1 MSEKRVK
8 FKVRFGAKPRSR
20 RRCLDVARA
29 KIDKLQ
35 ECDAESK
42 VTAASVATLSP
53 TLTLSTDPN
62 VGDVIVSYSH
72 TVILF
77 LICCILSLRILR
89 SIHV

>member
-8 FKVRFGAKPRSR
+8 YKVRFGAKPRSR

-35 ECDAESK
+35 ECDAESE

-53 TLTLSTDPN
+53 TPTLSLSTDPN
-62 VGDVIVSYSH
+62 VGDVIVSYSQ
-72 TVILF
+72 LF
-77 LICCILSLRILR
+77 YFGFVAFCPY
-89 SIHV
+89 VY

>member
-8 FKVRFGAKPRSR
+8 YKVRFGAKPRSR

-35 ECDAESK
+35 ECDAESE

-53 TLTLSTDPN
+53 TPTPTLTLSLSLSTDPN
-62 VGDVIVSYSH
+62 VGDVIVSYSQ
-72 TVILF
+72 LF
-77 LICCILSLRILR
+77 YF
-89 SIHV
+89 

>member
-8 FKVRFGAKPRSR
+8 YKVRFGAKPRSR

-35 ECDAESK
+35 ECDAESE

-53 TLTLSTDPN
+53 TPTLSLSLSTDPN
-62 VGDVIVSYSH
+62 VGDVIVSYSQ
-72 TVILF
+72 LF
-77 LICCILSLRILR
+77 YF
-89 SIHV
+89 